1 MSRRP
6 QIEEIEDSDDAFS
19 DPSEDD
25 IDDFV
30 ESDIIRRKE
39 TPSAA
44 SRPAQQS
51 QQPPFGASSQPTLA
65 QLQALAAQAQAQQ
78 GDPSG
83 LREAPEGYN
92 GFPALYPVYF
102 DKNRSRAEGRRVSK
116 ALAVENPLARTLVDA
131 CADLRLPT
139 VFEPSKTH
147 PKDWANP
154 GRVKVSLDA
163 PSAATKINGKHHLYI
178 LVAKY
183 LKSHPTTERSAGLR
197 DQVRGMPPPP
207 PANEPYPRPAV
218 PRGWKLP
225 ELVPYLSPAM
235 SGGGVSDNLF
245 EDVMKG
251 MQGLQGAGGAGG
263 MPNMQQAM
271 AALAGGGGMGALGAP
286 GAAAGGAV
294 DKKAKKGKGKA

>member
-39 TPSAA
+39 TPAAA
-44 SRPAQQS
+44 SRPSAQQS
-51 QQPPFGASSQPTLA
+51 QPPPFSASSQPTLA
-65 QLQALAAQAQAQQ
+65 QLQALAQAQQ
-78 GDPSG
+78 QMGGADSTG

-92 GFPALYPVYF
+92 GFPALYPIYF

-116 ALAVENPLARTLVDA
+116 ALAVANPLARTLVDA
-131 CADLRLPT
+131 CAELRLPT

-154 GRVKVSLDA
+154 GRVKVDLDA
-163 PSAATKINGKHHLYI
+163 ASAATKVNGKHHLYI

-183 LKSHPTTERSAGLR
+183 LASHPTTERSAGLR

-207 PANEPYPRPAV
+207 PSNEPYPRPAV

-286 GAAAGGAV
+286 GAAAG
-294 DKKAKKGKGKA
+294 DTKKVKKGKGKA